1 MNMDMDCPFQEAE
14 KREKG
19 RSIPAAPLFLLS
31 PLPFIMT
38 FYNDFAAHF
47 SAKTGCR
54 ASFITGHE
62 TSIHKESRPI
72 SYI

>member
-1 MNMDMDCPFQEAE
+1 MNMDCPFQQIQ

-19 RSIPAAPLFLLS
+19 AAFLLRPS
-31 PLPFIMT
+31 SFIMT
-38 FYNDFAAHF
+38 LQHTSPQRPD
-47 SAKTGCR
+47 CQ

-62 TSIHKESRPI
+62 TIIHKESRPI